1 MSAETEIKET
11 PAENAESKP
20 LQTAEEKALT
30 SHLQNVTLPDA
41 DEESGESG
49 DDKEVGELKLPK
61 TLKATLELIAE
72 GQDSRPTD
80 IAGEKRKNLLLERL
94 RAHAHALSQGIPAPA
109 ITGDDHTE
117 LTASHSNHAEE
128 IHLTMLSRTDRIVA
142 DRLKRDAETIADLR
156 AKLAA
161 ALAPKK

>member
-11 PAENAESKP
+11 PAENADSKP

-30 SHLQNVTLPDA
+30 SHLKNVELPVEDDA
-41 DEESGESG
+41 AETAQQ
-49 DDKEVGELKLPK
+49 EVTEIKLPK
-61 TLKATLELIAE
+61 TLKATLELISE
-72 GQDSRPTD
+72 TQDSRPTD

-117 LTASHSNHAEE
+117 LTASHSSHAEE